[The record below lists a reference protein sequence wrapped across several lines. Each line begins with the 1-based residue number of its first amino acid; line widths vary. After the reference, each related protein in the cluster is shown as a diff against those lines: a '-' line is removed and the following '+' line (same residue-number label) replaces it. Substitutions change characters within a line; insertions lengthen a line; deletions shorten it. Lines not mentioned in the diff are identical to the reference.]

1 MNKKIKN
8 IFNLTKILFKNSFQ
22 NPYIID
28 PKTNKI
34 NKKSIFVWLLVIVT
48 FTISFLSLKVIEK
61 LAEIGQ
67 PTLFLE
73 IFFFVVMFIMFF
85 QVILA
90 STNVYFFSKDLEVLL
105 PLPIKSEQLLIAKFN
120 TLLINLYFSEL
131 IFVLFPL
138 IIYGICT
145 NAGIIYYFYL
155 ILILLIFPILPALFI
170 SIITMFSM
178 KLSKFIKNKDLFQ
191 IIITL
196 IFIILVFLLELK
208 VGTNFANKVGDTDN
222 LTEEGVIQIF
232 SEYKNKLKNI
242 YNYFLEINPTIYLLE
257 NYNKINSI
265 FNLLKIIFI
274 DFLFFI
280 LFIFVGKKYYLKNI
294 LKNNNNYYLNKLQE
308 KIIEKKSKKI
318 NKGKSYVKKEFN
330 LLFKNPIFFMQCIFP
345 ILILIVSLVIITSTM
360 LPNIRMILTS
370 DLFGGEIDFSLDLS
384 VVSVVIAIIQLIL
397 SVSNISIT
405 AISREGKNVNYMKFI
420 PVDFYKQ
427 FIYKSL
433 PQIIINSIL
442 IFVILIL
449 IKFIFPEFNLIY
461 LFLIFIISNLLNI
474 AGSELMVVVDLWRP
488 NLNWKADYEAAKSNN
503 KLFQYG
509 FSIIIIL
516 FIVYFYK
523 IFKDIN
529 LMLACC
535 LILFILFIFVFLLNL
550 IIKFN
555 INKLFEKINN

>member
-61 LAEIGQ
+61 LVEIGQ

-178 KLSKFIKNKDLFQ
+178 KLSKFIKNKDVFQ

-196 IFIILVFLLELK
+196 IFIILVFLLEFK
-208 VGTNFANKVGDTDN
+208 VGTNFVNKVGDTDN

-232 SEYKNKLKNI
+232 SEYTNKLKNI

-280 LFIFVGKKYYLKNI
+280 LFIFIGKKYYLKNI
-294 LKNNNNYYLNKLQE
+294 LKNNNNYYLNKSQE

-360 LPNIRMILTS
+360 LPNIRMILMS

-509 FSIIIIL
+509 FAIIVIL

-535 LILFILFIFVFLLNL
+535 LILLILFIFVFLLNL

-555 INKLFEKINN
+555 INKLFKKINN

>member
-61 LAEIGQ
+61 LVEIGQ

-178 KLSKFIKNKDLFQ
+178 KLSKFIKNKDVFQ

-196 IFIILVFLLELK
+196 IFIILVFLLEFK
-208 VGTNFANKVGDTDN
+208 VGTNFVNKVGDTDN

-280 LFIFVGKKYYLKNI
+280 LFIFIGKKYYLKNI
-294 LKNNNNYYLNKLQE
+294 LKNNNNYYLNKSQE

-461 LFLIFIISNLLNI
+461 LFLIFIICNLLNI

-509 FSIIIIL
+509 FAIIVIL

-555 INKLFEKINN
+555 INKLFRKINN

>member
-280 LFIFVGKKYYLKNI
+280 LFIFIGKKYYLKNI

-509 FSIIIIL
+509 FAIIIIL

-555 INKLFEKINN
+555 INKLFNKINN

>member
-280 LFIFVGKKYYLKNI
+280 LFIFIGKKYYLKNI